1 MKDSEKLFGDYEL
14 SFKGKVRDI
23 YNINDNRLLI
33 VTTDRISAFDYV
45 FEDIIPGKGILL
57 TKMTK
62 FWFKLTNQIITNH
75 LLDKNEIKNLNISN
89 EVTNRC
95 MLVKKTKVLPIEA
108 IVRGHLAGSA
118 WESYKK
124 KNIINNE
131 ITNKTYKEYQ
141 KFNQAIF
148 APSTKA
154 NVGEKDQN
162 ISFDEMKNI
171 IGENLS
177 VKIKEASLKLYEFAY
192 KYAENK
198 GVIIADTK
206 FEFGLDENGDLVL
219 IDEIFTPDCS
229 RFWLYDN
236 KEKKI
241 NYDSFDKQFFRNYL
255 INMKWNNNQINIP
268 EDIKQ
273 KLIQRYQLAYNLITS

>member
-45 FEDIIPGKGILL
+45 FEDMIPGKGILL

-75 LLDKNEIKNLNISN
+75 LLDKNEIKNLNISS
-89 EVTNRC
+89 EVADRC

-108 IVRGHLAGSA
+108 IVRGHLTGSA

-124 KNIINNE
+124 KSIINNE
-131 ITNKTYKEYQ
+131 ITKKIYKEYQ
-141 KFNQAIF
+141 KFDQVIF
-148 APSTKA
+148 TPSTKA
-154 NVGEKDQN
+154 NVGKKDQN
-162 ISFDEMKNI
+162 ISFDEMKDI

-177 VKIKEASLKLYEFAY
+177 VKIKETSLKLYEFAY

-236 KEKKI
+236 KEEKI

-255 INMKWNNNQINIP
+255 IDMKWNNNQINIP

-273 KLIQRYQLAYNLITS
+273 KLIQRYQLAYKLITS